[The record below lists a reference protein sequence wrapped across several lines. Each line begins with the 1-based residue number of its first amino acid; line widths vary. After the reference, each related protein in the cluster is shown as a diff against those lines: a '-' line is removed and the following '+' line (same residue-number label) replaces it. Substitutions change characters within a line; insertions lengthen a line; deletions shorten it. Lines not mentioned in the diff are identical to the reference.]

1 MRRASAFCLF
11 LLLASPLAAHEAS
24 QEVLR
29 YRWHL
34 KGVRGALAGLFLPNH
49 GEGSLVTSREA
60 GGNLTSELLITAQA
74 RSRDEF
80 WRYGAELDPEAGRTL
95 RAWSSYLF
103 RGERKSKETEL
114 RQDDVVDVASGIYLL
129 RQDPPAA
136 RRRMRIW
143 SDGKVYPVV
152 VVPGGRTTRRLNGR
166 SVPGRHYSIV
176 GLEEPGE
183 RRWNGRMELW
193 LAEDEAATPVEIL
206 IERSWAGVKLELAS

>member
-1 MRRASAFCLF
+1 MRRASVFCLF
-11 LLLASPLAAHEAS
+11 LLLASPLPAHEAS

-49 GEGSLVTSREA
+49 GEGSLVTSQEA

-114 RQDDVVDVASGIYLL
+114 RQDDVVDIASGIYLL
-129 RQDPPAA
+129 RQDPPAE
-136 RRRMRIW
+136 RLRMRIW

-152 VVPGGRTTRRLNGR
+152 IVPGGRTTRRLNGR
-166 SVPGRHYSIV
+166 SVPARHYSIV

>member
-1 MRRASAFCLF
+1 MRRALVLSLF
-11 LLLASPLAAHEAS
+11 LLLATPLDAHEAS

-34 KGVRGALAGLFLPNH
+34 KGVRGAMAGLFLPNR
-49 GEGSLVTSREA
+49 GEGSLVTSQQA

-80 WRYGAELDPEAGRTL
+80 WRYGAELDPEAGRTV

-129 RQDPPAA
+129 RQDPPNE

-152 VVPGGRTTRRLNGR
+152 VVPGRRETRRLNR
-166 SVPGRHYSIV
+166 RQVPVRHYSVV
-176 GLEEPGE
+176 GVETPGE
-183 RRWNGRMELW
+183 RPWRGRLDLW

-206 IERSWAGVKLELAS
+206 IERSWAGVKLELAE

>member
-1 MRRASAFCLF
+1 MRRALVFSLS
-11 LLLASPLAAHEAS
+11 LLLSPPVAAHEAS

-49 GEGSLVTSREA
+49 GEGSLVTSQA
-60 GGNLTSELLITAQA
+60 GGRLTSELLITAQA
-74 RSRDEF
+74 RSEDF

-114 RQDDVVDVASGIYLL
+114 RQDGVVDVASGIYLL
-129 RQDPPAA
+129 RQHPPTA

-152 VVPGGRTTRRLNGR
+152 VVPGARSTRRLDGR
-166 SVPGRHYSIV
+166 RVPVRHYAVV
-176 GLEEPGE
+176 GVDSPGE
-183 RRWNGRMELW
+183 RPWRGRMELW

-206 IERSWAGVKLELAS
+206 IERSWAGVKLELTS